1 MIKGLHQNS
10 RGSGDKCPLVW
21 VIQAASSK
29 RVAVCAVDVMWPTKP
44 TTLKHSCPLPHSER
58 RHRAPHSC
66 DLRPGVA
73 ATKNRLLPDAP
84 FERRISGVWFWVRQ
98 DVFYPEAIDGA
109 GHCGT
114 RCSRRG
120 QHGCRQ
126 DGDRSDGGQGWGA
139 AAALPAECAH
149 ARRRRA
155 SRGRRGWRTNK
166 DMNITSTR
174 LL

>member
-1 MIKGLHQNS
+1 MTMMRQPQLDRQTGTKMIKGLHQNS

-29 RVAVCAVDVMWPTKP
+29 RVAVCAVDVMWPTEP
-44 TTLKHSCPLPHSER
+44 TTLKHSCPLPHRER

-114 RCSRRG
+114 SLQSSRPARLAAG
-120 QHGCRQ
+120 R
-126 DGDRSDGGQGWGA
+126 RSK
-139 AAALPAECAH
+139 
-149 ARRRRA
+149 RRRPRLG
-155 SRGRRGWRTNK
+155 GRRRIAGRVCAR
-166 DMNITSTR
+166 SAATR
-174 LL
+174 

>member
-1 MIKGLHQNS
+1 MTMMRQPQLDRQTGTKMIKGLHQNS

-114 RCSRRG
+114 SLRSPSCCHPCWPRRLQRRSAVAGAVDLHVRTLPPDGRG
-120 QHGCRQ
+120 Q
-126 DGDRSDGGQGWGA
+126 A
-139 AAALPAECAH
+139 YA
-149 ARRRRA
+149 
-155 SRGRRGWRTNK
+155 
-166 DMNITSTR
+166 
-174 LL
+174 